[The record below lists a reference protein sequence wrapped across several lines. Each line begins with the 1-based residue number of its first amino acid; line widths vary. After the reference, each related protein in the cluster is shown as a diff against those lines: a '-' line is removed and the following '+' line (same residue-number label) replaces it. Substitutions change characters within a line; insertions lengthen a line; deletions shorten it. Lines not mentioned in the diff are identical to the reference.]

1 LAAGAADFPVK
12 NPRILAKRDFLAAG
26 LLSCVLDC
34 GLRFPRPDR
43 RLPPRRE
50 ERRDPLGEY
59 SDDMYFLLHCLGGG
73 PNEDKFLAKM
83 GLPTVGL
90 QAMRTPL
97 RERASST
104 RQGT

>member
-1 LAAGAADFPVK
+1 V
-12 NPRILAKRDFLAAG
+12 
-26 LLSCVLDC
+26 DC
-34 GLRFPRPDR
+34 GFRVPIGGF
-43 RLPPRRE
+43 RLDVRNGVIR
-50 ERRDPLGEY
+50 LV
-59 SDDMYFLLHCLGGG
+59 SILMTCYFLLHCLGGG